1 MQRLHRLLQLPDA
14 DRPVGA
20 VGGVAA
26 VGDVV
31 VDRVVPPVEGV
42 GLVLRHRAVVEH
54 RHQLHAVHPQVFQ
67 VIEAGGVRPVP
78 VEGGAGQGQ
87 RLVFAPQRSRHPAVY
102 IVGKVLDV
110 YLPDDVLGGAGGGRV
125 GGPAV
130 GVGAAQV
137 DDHAAPAVPA
147 AGPGPGVG
155 GAAGDALAVGDGKIV
170 VAAVQVAVRRGLPDA
185 ALAADKVDAQPG
197 LALRSVCVEV
207 EGDLAGG
214 GSPQGKPGG
223 RGGPEGAQGGLG
235 VVLCLKGFGI
245 VHFAAGRGGSR
256 RLCRSVHGAYRP
268 Y

>member
-1 MQRLHRLLQLPDA
+1 MTRKPFFPDA
-14 DRPVGA
+14 DCAVAG

-26 VGDVV
+26 LGDVV
-31 VDRVVPPVEGV
+31 VDGVVPPVESLGV
-42 GLVLRHRAVVEH
+42 PLGHRAVVEH
-54 RHQLHAVHPQVFQ
+54 RHQLDAVHPQPLE
-67 VIEAGGVRPVP
+67 VIGAGGVDAVP
-78 VEGGAGQGQ
+78 VQGGAGQGQ
-87 RLVFAPQRSRHPAVY
+87 GLVLAPQRCRHPAVDV
-102 IVGKVLDV
+102 VGKVLDV
-110 YLPDDVLGGAGGGRV
+110 HLPDDVLGAAGGGRILR
-125 GGPAV
+125 PAV

-137 DDHAAPAVPA
+137 DDHAAPAVQA

-155 GAAGDALAVGDGKIV
+155 GAAHDPLAVGDGKVV
-170 VAAVQVAVRRGLPDA
+170 VAAIQVAFRRGLPDA

-214 GSPQGKPGG
+214 GGPQGKAGG
-223 RGGPEGAQGGLG
+223 LGGPEGAQGGLG